1 MQDAGWILLYLASCI
16 LHPENEVVTIDQT
29 TRLRTFIRSTLG
41 CGCPDEVLRS
51 IDCSHAT
58 VDCDQHTRL
67 SRIDVGG
74 QLLVYVFHASGN
86 PYQVAATL
94 PAIVSSGLVER
105 DGAGFNRLRIVVAAD
120 DPAAFRPIVE
130 QAFAQS
136 APADDRLHLHL
147 VQVGDLP
154 FE

>member
-1 MQDAGWILLYLASCI
+1 LLYLESCI
-16 LHPENEVVTIDQT
+16 LDPENEVVTIDQT
-29 TRLRTFIRSTLG
+29 SRLQTFIRSTLG

-51 IDCSHAT
+51 IDCSHTALT
-58 VDCDQHTRL
+58 HEQDSGL

-74 QLLVYVFHASGN
+74 QLLVYVLHASGN
-86 PYQVAATL
+86 PHQIAATL
-94 PAIVSSGLVER
+94 PAIVASGLVER

-120 DPAAFRPIVE
+120 DPATFRPIVE

-136 APADDRLHLHL
+136 APADDRLHLHV